1 MFDRV
6 WSKLSQATVTI
17 AYLKSQDT
25 IKILKQSG
33 NDFPGKLLFDG
44 YCT

>member
-17 AYLKSQDT
+17 AYLKLQDL
-25 IKILKQSG
+25 IKIIKQSG
-33 NDFPGKLLFDG
+33 HDFSGKRLGSG